1 MLVNIVKAVLMS
13 AILLI
18 SLISASLILD
28 GIAHGAE
35 TWGLDQAYIN
45 YKQYTPGGT
54 SYLITDNGLP
64 DRAMDKEVAL
74 HLDTTFWSYCY
85 WNNTVHAATDKGLDG
100 SGQFRVVG
108 WNFQLGARV
117 ASWLDFQYE
126 HHSQHILDWQGPM
139 HFPVEDSI
147 GVNIYLYR
155 TKSRESMF

>member
-1 MLVNIVKAVLMS
+1 MLVNIVKTF
-13 AILLI
+13 LLVI
-18 SLISASLILD
+18 TLLLSLIAASLII
-28 GIAHGAE
+28 GQVHAAE
-35 TWGLDQAYIN
+35 GWGLDQAYIN

-74 HLDTTFWSYCY
+74 HLDTTFWSYLY
-85 WNNTVHAATDKGLDG
+85 FNNIIHAATDKGLDG

-117 ASWLDFQYE
+117 ASWLDVQYE

-155 TKSRESMF
+155 TKTRESIF